1 MGFGIQSFLRRNRLA
16 LITGCI
22 AFGGVLSLRLLGT
35 FQLLE
40 LRGFDWMLRL
50 RPTEA
55 TDERILIIGI
65 TESDLNWL
73 GASVLTDQVM
83 ADLITQLKGHNPRII
98 GLDFYRNLPIEPGSE
113 ALAEVFKHT
122 PNLIGIEKVISDG
135 ETSKLPGNTILAE
148 TGQVAASDVL
158 VDADGRVRRGLLFPS
173 AVGPRA
179 IEGFGFRLALDY
191 LFAEGIQPEPD
202 PDVLRLGAGSFHPV
216 DSNDGGY
223 VRTDDGGYQIL
234 LNMRT
239 VGTFDQLTLQE
250 VLSGE
255 FSPKLVEDRIVLIG
269 SAAISSSDI
278 FYTAYSSAFGPQVRT
293 TFGVEIHAHIT
304 SQIIS
309 TVLDGRPSIHMLPEW
324 AEALAILL
332 FAYIGVGLQLQET
345 GESRQISRLIG
356 VLLVTVG
363 SGYLTL
369 LLWGWWLP
377 IVPSII
383 STLTA
388 TMITGF
394 YRTKQ
399 LKTLSAEDRLTRLAN
414 RRTFDETL
422 QREWF
427 RALRSQTPLSLIIC
441 DVDFFKAYNDTYGH
455 PKGDECLT
463 QVAKAM
469 KSAVKW
475 PDSLVARYGGEEFV
489 VLLPSAESN
498 DALKIA
504 EAIRERIKGQKIIHE
519 GSKVSE
525 VVTLSLG
532 VTSFVPSM
540 NMPTSALVEIAD
552 LGLYTA
558 KQAGRDRA
566 VLHLPDTFAK
576 PALGEN

>member
-1 MGFGIQSFLRRNRLA
+1 
-16 LITGCI
+16 
-22 AFGGVLSLRLLGT
+22 
-35 FQLLE
+35 
-40 LRGFDWMLRL
+40 
-50 RPTEA
+50 
-55 TDERILIIGI
+55 
-65 TESDLNWL
+65 
-73 GASVLTDQVM
+73 
-83 ADLITQLKGHNPRII
+83 ITQVKTHNPRII

-113 ALAEVFKHT
+113 ALADVFKRT
-122 PNLIGIEKVISDG
+122 PNLVGIEKVISDG
-135 ETSKLPGNTILAE
+135 EKSRLPGNSVLAE
-148 TGQVAASDVL
+148 TGQVAASDVM

-179 IEGFGFRLALDY
+179 IEGFGFRIALDY
-191 LFAEGIQPEPD
+191 LLAEGIQPEPD
-202 PDVLRLGAGSFHPV
+202 PNVLRLGAGSFYPV

-223 VRTDDGGYQIL
+223 IRADDGGYQIL

-239 VGTFDQLTLQE
+239 VGTFDQLTLRE

-255 FSPKLVEDRIVLIG
+255 FSPKLIEDRIVLIG

-293 TFGVEIHAHIT
+293 TFGVEIHAHIA

-309 TVLDGRPSIHMLPEW
+309 TALDGRPSIQMLPEW
-324 AEALAILL
+324 AEIIAILL
-332 FAYIGVGLQLQET
+332 FAYVGVGIQLQET
-345 GESRQISRLIG
+345 GESRQLSRLIG
-356 VLLVTVG
+356 VLVVTMG
-363 SGYLTL
+363 GGYLAL
-369 LLWGWWLP
+369 LLWGWWVP
-377 IVPSII
+377 IVPSLI
-383 STLTA
+383 STLSA
-388 TMITGF
+388 TILTGF

-427 RALRSQTPLSLIIC
+427 RALRSQTSLSLIIC

-455 PKGDECLT
+455 PRGDECLT
-463 QVAKAM
+463 LVAKAM
-469 KSAVKW
+469 KSAVKRSG
-475 PDSLVARYGGEEFV
+475 SLVARYGGEEFV

-504 EAIRERIKGQKIIHE
+504 EAIREKVKGQKIIHE

-525 VVTLSLG
+525 FVTLSLG

-540 NMPTSALVEIAD
+540 HLPTSALVEIAD

-558 KQAGRDRA
+558 KQSGRDRA

-576 PALGEN
+576 TV